1 MSEKQA
7 SENPGVSEKL
17 IFEKGAPGRRAATM
31 TAMDVPTESLECM
44 IPAELLRKEAAPLP
58 EVSEMEIVRH
68 YTHLSQRNFGV
79 DTGFYPLGS
88 CTMKYNP
95 KINEDM
101 AVLPG
106 FAHIHPLQPENT
118 VQGAIQLYYELEQYL
133 AEISG
138 MARVTLQPSAGAHGE
153 LTGLMLIKAHHESKG
168 QGHRNL
174 VLIPDNAHGTNPA
187 SATLANY
194 KAVEVKSD
202 PTTGGIDHDHLKSLL
217 DAHGSEVA
225 AIMMTNPNTL
235 GLFDSSIVEIAQ
247 MVHNVGGQLYYD
259 GANANAVLG
268 ITRPGDM
275 GFDVVHLNLHKTC
288 STPHGGGGPGAGPIG
303 VKEHLVKFLPGP
315 LPARNEAGEYY
326 WQDSGPESIG
336 KVRANMGNFGVLV
349 RAYTYI
355 RTYGPDGLLHVSQS
369 AILNANYLKHE
380 LASDYEIAYP
390 QTCQHEFIAT
400 AEKQKEESGVTATDI
415 AKRLLDF
422 GMYAPTVYFPL
433 IVHEAMMIEP
443 TETETRETLDY
454 FVSTMRQIAEEAR
467 TNPELVKTA
476 PHTTPIGRLD
486 QALAARKP
494 NLRWLPGQETTH

>member
-1 MSEKQA
+1 MSEL
-7 SENPGVSEKL
+7 L

-31 TAMDVPTESLECM
+31 TAMDVPAEPLESML
-44 IPAELLRKEAAPLP
+44 PARYLRQSEAALP
-58 EVSEMEIVRH
+58 EVSEIEIVRH

-101 AVLPG
+101 AALPG
-106 FAHIHPLQPENT
+106 FAHIHPLQPAST
-118 VQGAIQLYYELEQYL
+118 VQGAIQLFYELERYL

-153 LTGLMLIKAHHESKG
+153 LTGLMLIKAYHANQG
-168 QGHRNL
+168 QGHRHL

-187 SATLANY
+187 SATLADY
-194 KAVEVKSD
+194 RAVEVSSD
-202 PTTGGIDHDHLKSLL
+202 PQTGGIELTHLRQLL
-217 DAHGSEVA
+217 DAHGQEVA

-235 GLFDSSIVEIAQ
+235 GLFDSNVGEIAS
-247 MVHNVGGQLYYD
+247 MVHEVGGQLYYD

-275 GFDVVHLNLHKTC
+275 GFDVVHFNLHKTC

-303 VKEHLVKFLPGP
+303 VKEHLIGFLPGP
-315 LPARNEAGEYY
+315 LPARNEDGTYF
-326 WQDSGPESIG
+326 WQDPGPRSIG
-336 KVRANMGNFGVLV
+336 KVRTNQGNFGVLV

-355 RTYGPDGLLHVSQS
+355 RTYGPDGLLHVAQS

-380 LASDYEIAYP
+380 LASDYEIAYA

-400 AEKQKEESGVTATDI
+400 ARQQKEESGITATDI

-422 GMYAPTVYFPL
+422 GIYAPTIYFPL

-443 TETETRETLDY
+443 TETETRETLDH
-454 FVSTMRQIAEEAR
+454 FVSTMRQIAREAR
-467 TNPELVKTA
+467 SDPEVVRTA

-486 QALAARKP
+486 QTLAARKP
-494 NLRWLPGQETTH
+494 NLRWTSGQERTH

>member
-1 MSEKQA
+1 MS
-7 SENPGVSEKL
+7 VEKL
-17 IFEKGAPGRRAATM
+17 IFEKGAPGRRVDTM
-31 TAMDVPTESLECM
+31 AAMDVPTESMESLV
-44 IPAELLRKEAAPLP
+44 PANMLRKEPAPLP
-58 EVSEMEIVRH
+58 EVSEMEVVRH

-95 KINEDM
+95 KLNEDM

-106 FAHIHPLQPENT
+106 FAHVHPLQPEYSI
-118 VQGAIQLYYELEQYL
+118 QGVIQLVYELEQYL

-138 MARVTLQPSAGAHGE
+138 MTRVTLQPSAGAHGE
-153 LTGLMLIKAHHESKG
+153 LTGLMLIKAHHESHD
-168 QGHRNL
+168 QEHRNL

-187 SATLANY
+187 SATLADY

-202 PTTGGIDHDHLKSLL
+202 PQTGGIDMEHLKALL
-217 DAHGSEVA
+217 DSNAANIA

-235 GLFDSSIVEIAQ
+235 GLFDSNIAEIATL
-247 MVHNVGGQLYYD
+247 VHEAGGQLYYD

-275 GFDVVHLNLHKTC
+275 GFDVVHFNLHKTC

-303 VKEHLVKFLPGP
+303 VKEHLVPFLPGP
-315 LPARNEAGEYY
+315 LPEKGEQGYY
-326 WQDSGPESIG
+326 WQDPGPQSIG
-336 KVRANMGNFGVLV
+336 KVRANKGNFGVLV
-349 RAYTYI
+349 RAYAYI
-355 RTYGPDGLLHVSQS
+355 RSYGPEGLLHVAQS

-380 LASDYEIAYP
+380 LSSDYEIAYP

-400 AEKQKEESGVTATDI
+400 AERQKEESGVTALDV

-422 GMYAPTVYFPL
+422 GMYAPTIYFPL

-454 FVSTMRQIAEEAR
+454 FVEVMKQIAQESR
-467 TNPELVKTA
+467 TNPEIVKTA
-476 PHTTPIGRLD
+476 PHTTPVGRLD

-494 NLRWLPGQETTH
+494 NLRWRVGQEVTH